1 MKAEW
6 KAYPATSFLL
16 AVTLLVFL
24 LMQLRYFGQASS
36 GQAIFEFGGMYGEWV
51 RLRPSQLWRLI
62 MPIFVHIGWQ
72 HLLMN
77 TLTLYFLGH
86 LVEKLWGSRRFLL
99 LYLFAGMFGN
109 LLTMFLKPE
118 VLAAGASTSLFGL
131 FAALVVIGYAGKN
144 PYLKQLGRSY
154 QSLLVL
160 NLLFNLFMPDVSL
173 VGHLGGLIG
182 GALASIFISLPQPIF
197 SKQSQYLAALTYFI
211 LFLLI
216 LGLFYLA

>member
-6 KAYPATSFLL
+6 RTYPATSFLL
-16 AVTLLVFL
+16 AVTVLVFL
-24 LMQLRYFGQASS
+24 LMQLRYLGQASS
-36 GQAIFEFGGMYGEWV
+36 GQAVFDFGGMYGDWV
-51 RLRPSQLWRLI
+51 KIRPSQLWRLI

-72 HLLMN
+72 HFIMN
-77 TLTLYFLGH
+77 SVTLYFLGH
-86 LVEKLWGSRRFLL
+86 LVEKLWGSKSFLI
-99 LYLFAGMFGN
+99 LYLLAGGFGN
-109 LLTMFLKPE
+109 LLTMFVTPS

-131 FAALVVIGYAGKN
+131 FAAVVVVGYASKN

-182 GALASIFISLPQPIF
+182 GALASVFISLPEPVF
-197 SKQSQYLAALTYFI
+197 SLKSRWLAALTYLSLVV
-211 LFLLI
+211 LFLV
-216 LGLFYLA
+216 LFYA